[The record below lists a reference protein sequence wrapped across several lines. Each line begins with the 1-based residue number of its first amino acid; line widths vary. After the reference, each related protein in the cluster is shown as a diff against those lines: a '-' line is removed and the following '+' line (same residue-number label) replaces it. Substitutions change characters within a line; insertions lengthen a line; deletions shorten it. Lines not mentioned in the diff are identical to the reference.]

1 MCSCLLFQSGI
12 DSHGGTIYYEIYSPI
27 VVLSLAVFVVTIIS
41 ASYCCCCS
49 PFDIQN
55 QQQTVVFVNPSQ
67 PANSAP
73 PICNPIAE
81 ANKQPVMIT
90 TGGINSQPT
99 VYPKSPQHEVV
110 CGRNPETENPL
121 NHKSFDVNPP
131 PYKEFE

>member
-1 MCSCLLFQSGI
+1 MFLFS
-12 DSHGGTIYYEIYSPI
+12 
-27 VVLSLAVFVVTIIS
+27 F
-41 ASYCCCCS
+41 
-49 PFDIQN
+49 
-55 QQQTVVFVNPSQ
+55 QQTFVFVNPSQ

-90 TGGINSQPT
+90 TEGINSQPT
-99 VYPKSPQHEVV
+99 IYLKSPQHEVV

-131 PYKEFE
+131 PYNEFE